1 MTASGPSFEE
11 ISETFEL
18 MDDWDAR
25 YEYLIEL
32 GKTLEPLS
40 DAQKTAAT
48 KVEGCVSQVWLW
60 PNATDEG
67 GVRRLYFEGD
77 SDALIVRGLI
87 AVLRALLS
95 GRRTTEIAAADPKAA
110 LAKLGLDQA
119 LSPQRSNGLSAMIRR
134 VQELAS
140 AP

>member
-1 MTASGPSFEE
+1 MTASGPTFEE

-32 GKTLEPLS
+32 GKGLSPLS

-67 GVRRLYFEGD
+67 GVRRLFFEGD

-95 GRRTTEIAAADPKAA
+95 GRPTSEIAAADPKAA

-140 AP
+140 AS